1 MELSSLPMIE
11 LHLHLDGAIPPETMW
26 DLANAQGLPLPAAT
40 LDDFRRWLA
49 RTSDCADVNTYLA
62 RFELP
67 LQLMQTEGK
76 HCSRD
81 KGRFICTRPAGTH
94 LR

>member
-49 RTSDCADVNTYLA
+49 RT
-62 RFELP
+62 
-67 LQLMQTEGK
+67 
-76 HCSRD
+76 
-81 KGRFICTRPAGTH
+81 
-94 LR
+94 

>member
-40 LDDFRRWLA
+40 LDDFRRWLG
-49 RTSDCADVNTYLA
+49 RTHIWRASS
-62 RFELP
+62 FP
-67 LQLMQTEGK
+67 
-76 HCSRD
+76 CS
-81 KGRFICTRPAGTH
+81 
-94 LR
+94 